1 MSSDSERLK
10 DYHVACNHG
19 GSFGT
24 PSGIPNQITMHAI
37 VHFILFIPLA
47 LALSIP
53 FALVMATPQVQSPT
67 VYLNQ
72 AFTLHP
78 FSQITL
84 TDSASGRD
92 ERLVLELGT
101 ILDSRC
107 PKDVLC
113 IQAGTAEVNLSLSTT
128 SGESATIQ
136 VNMGGNK
143 FVKSGP
149 VQANQIT
156 LGGKTYIITVLAVA
170 PYPDVTGVQLPKQA
184 SFIVARL

>member
-1 MSSDSERLK
+1 
-10 DYHVACNHG
+10 
-19 GSFGT
+19 
-24 PSGIPNQITMHAI
+24 MHAI
-37 VHFILFIPLA
+37 LHFILFIPLA

-53 FALVMATPQVQSPT
+53 FALVMATPQDQSPT

-84 TDSASGRD
+84 KDSTLGRND
-92 ERLVLELGT
+92 RLVLELGN

-107 PKDVLC
+107 PADVLC

-128 SGESATIQ
+128 DGESATLQLNI
-136 VNMGGNK
+136 GGNK

-170 PYPDVTGVQLPKQA
+170 PYPTVTGAQPSKHA
-184 SFIVARL
+184 SLIIAGL